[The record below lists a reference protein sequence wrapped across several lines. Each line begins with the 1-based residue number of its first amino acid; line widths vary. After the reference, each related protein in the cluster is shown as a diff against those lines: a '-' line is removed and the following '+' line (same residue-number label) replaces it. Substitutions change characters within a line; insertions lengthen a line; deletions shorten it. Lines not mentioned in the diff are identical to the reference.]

1 MVLGESTEKHPTAKW
16 WWLCC
21 LFVWAKVNKEAQNLP
36 FFPFSSYK
44 GYLSILLPTLMA
56 TTTSTPKHTD
66 PATKNKEKKN
76 EETVKDKPDGKK
88 KTTQQK

>member
-1 MVLGESTEKHPTAKW
+1 
-16 WWLCC
+16 
-21 LFVWAKVNKEAQNLP
+21 
-36 FFPFSSYK
+36 
-44 GYLSILLPTLMA
+44 MA